1 MSREDLP
8 CFTVKQLI
16 NKLKQLPQDQLVFVY
31 DEETGN
37 RYAVNFIDDSLDD
50 CIDINIDEIIGSE

>member
-1 MSREDLP
+1 MSRKDLP

-31 DEETGN
+31 DEQTGN
-37 RYAVNFIDDSLDD
+37 RYAVDFIDDSLED
-50 CIDINIDEIIGSE
+50 CIDISIDEIIREE